1 MIARRVRAVAENRVI
16 QKVRERSD
24 GTVEVRGGLTYPIAF
39 RKNAVG
45 VMQGCLVDT
54 RVFEDGRFV
63 VVYETGIE
71 GIGVRG
77 KNKGPEQGELP

>member
-16 QKVRERSD
+16 QEVRKRSD
-24 GTVEVRGGLTYPIAF
+24 RTVQVGGGLTYPIAF

-54 RVFEDGRFV
+54 RVVEDRRFV
-63 VVYETGIE
+63 VVYKTGVE
-71 GIGVRG
+71 
-77 KNKGPEQGELP
+77 